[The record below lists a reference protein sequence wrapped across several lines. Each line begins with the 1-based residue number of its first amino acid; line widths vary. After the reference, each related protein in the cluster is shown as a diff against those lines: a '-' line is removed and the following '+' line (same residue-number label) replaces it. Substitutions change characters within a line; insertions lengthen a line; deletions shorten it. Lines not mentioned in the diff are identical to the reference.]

1 MKYPLPKVQFEYNMN
16 SNLIILA
23 GGASSRMNKSL
34 EQGGTSNVP
43 KVSKALIGM
52 DKSGRPILDYLLFN
66 AKEAGFKNV
75 YLVVGEDSEGFKK
88 CYGNKTKNSFKGLNI
103 FYAIQYIPVNRTKP
117 FGTADALFQAL
128 EQYPNLV
135 NETFT
140 VCNSDNLYSVEAFSI
155 LKNSS
160 DKNAFIAYDRDGLNF
175 TMERISRFA
184 LVLLNFENY
193 LVDIIEK
200 PSADKIDSYKD
211 SFGKFRVS
219 MNIFKLSGNMIYPF
233 LKECPIHPVRNE
245 KELPTAILN
254 MCHSFPKTMKGYLF
268 KEHVPDLTSK
278 EDIEVLKTYIEKHF
292 KA

>member
-1 MKYPLPKVQFEYNMN
+1 MH

-23 GGASSRMNKSL
+23 GGASSRMNASL
-34 EQGGTSNVP
+34 KQEGS

-66 AKEAGFKNV
+66 AEKAGFKNV
-75 YLVVGEDSEGFKK
+75 YLVVGEHAEGFKK
-88 CYGNKTKNSFKGLNI
+88 CYGNKSKNNRFKGLNI
-103 FYAIQYIPVNRTKP
+103 SYAIQYIPENRTKP

-128 EQYPNLV
+128 EQYPNLL

-184 LVLLNFENY
+184 LVLLDSENY

-200 PSADKIDSYKD
+200 PSADTIDSYKD

-219 MNIFKLSGNMIYPF
+219 MNIFKLNGKMIYPF
-233 LKECPIHPVRNE
+233 LKDCPIHPERNE
-245 KELPTAILN
+245 KELPSAILN
-254 MCHSFPKTMKGYLF
+254 LCHFFTKAMKGYLF
-268 KEHVPDLTSK
+268 NEHVPDLTSK

>member
-1 MKYPLPKVQFEYNMN
+1 MHT
-16 SNLIILA
+16 NLIILA

-34 EQGGTSNVP
+34 EQGSSSNVP
-43 KVSKALIGM
+43 NVSKALIGM

-66 AKEAGFKNV
+66 AEKAGFKNV
-75 YLVVGEDSEGFKK
+75 YLVVGEHAEGFKK
-88 CYGNKTKNSFKGLNI
+88 CYGNKPKDNKFKGLNI
-103 FYAIQYIPVNRTKP
+103 SYAIQYIPKYRTKP

-128 EQYPNLV
+128 EQYPNLQ
-135 NETFT
+135 NESFT
-140 VCNSDNLYSVEAFSI
+140 VCNSDNLYSVEAFSV

-160 DKNAFIAYDRDGLNF
+160 YTNAFIAYDRDGLNF

-184 LVLLNFENY
+184 LVLLDSEDY

-200 PSADKIDSYKD
+200 PSADKIDSYRD

-219 MNIFKLSGNMIYPF
+219 MNIFKLSGKMIYPF
-233 LKECPIHPVRNE
+233 LKDCPIHPERHE

-254 MCHSFPKTMKGYLF
+254 MCHSFPKAMKGYLF
-268 KEHVPDLTSK
+268 NEHVPDLTSK